1 MVVMVA
7 EERLSDVGL
16 LVSDG
21 ARVILLKPSEE
32 QIEVLRVYSAAT
44 AHFELSQAKQ
54 FVGFDGSL
62 DGWVIWPSSDDA
74 LKVLEELIQPA
85 EFTIVSAVPRNVQA
99 VVKAH
104 LKLHGTVQELCAVS
118 GGHELTPNIQRLYDR
133 LGADGHLLVGAPM
146 TFDKGRASFRLAV
159 RSYRYYISLQQ
170 SNKMDHE
177 LVGQIVAWNVISQSY
192 VALEKFCAL
201 LYAIGAGRVEPKVF
215 SFEYL
220 KFGRTESDLQAS
232 NVTTVMSQILGRH
245 GPKMI
250 SDALSIPLC
259 ADALAG
265 VGLADTGIESQRL
278 IDIGRSTRD
287 IVVERFRGLA
297 RIVVEG
303 RTQDGG
309 PLKSVPAKT
318 YGAFRHGFAAGFPV
332 HLPNGVVF
340 HGNPDR
346 FVNEAD
352 FLEYHRLANF
362 KAEILYLGERGAN
375 GDRPI
380 ESVRPII
387 RPEEL
392 KVFVRITYWASFWT
406 YEMAKY
412 ARSLFGSVDVRF
424 PYLINA
430 RQALNETDRAL
441 LQARLDQLE
450 GMS

>member
-1 MVVMVA
+1 MS
-7 EERLSDVGL
+7 EERFSDVGL

-21 ARVILLKPSEE
+21 ARVILIKPSEK
-32 QIEVLRVYSAAT
+32 QPEVLRVHSAPAS
-44 AHFELSQAKQ
+44 HFDLSQAKQ
-54 FVGFDGSL
+54 FVGFDDAL

-74 LKVLEELIQPA
+74 LKLLQGLIQPA
-85 EFTIVSAVPRNVQA
+85 EFTVIGTVPKNVGA

-104 LKLHGTVQELCAVS
+104 LKLHGTLQELCAVT
-118 GGHELTPNIQRLYDR
+118 GGHDLTPNIKRLYDR

-146 TFDKGRASFRLAV
+146 TFDKGRAAFRLAV
-159 RSYRYYISLQQ
+159 RSYRYFVAMQASK
-170 SNKMDHE
+170 KMDDE
-177 LVGQIVAWNVISQSY
+177 LVGQLVAWNTISQSY

-201 LYAIGAGRVEPKVF
+201 LSAIGAGREDSKTF

-220 KFGRTESDLQAS
+220 KFGRTENDLHAS
-232 NVTTVMSQILGRH
+232 SVTNVMSQILGRH

-259 ADALAG
+259 ADDLPA
-265 VGLADTGIESQRL
+265 VGLADCGIASQKL

-287 IVVERFRGLA
+287 IVVERFRDLA
-297 RIVVEG
+297 RMVIEG

-309 PLKSVPAKT
+309 PIKSAPAKA

-340 HGNPDR
+340 HGTPER
-346 FVNEAD
+346 FADEQD

-362 KAEILYLGERGAN
+362 KAEILYLGEIDAN

-380 ESVRPII
+380 ESVRPVI
-387 RPEEL
+387 RASEL
-392 KVFVRITYWASFWT
+392 KVFVRIAYWASFWT
-406 YEMAKY
+406 YELAKY
-412 ARSLFGSVDVRF
+412 ARSIFGSVDMRF

-430 RQALNETDRAL
+430 RQALDTGERTL
-441 LQARLDQLE
+441 LQKRLDELE